1 LADVVTSRLLEN
13 GPRRVV
19 YKFTNVS
26 DGTGETGVV
35 KVDATSSGP
44 LGVVQQGQTIYPG
57 VHLKI
62 VDMAY
67 DVRAMALRMQ
77 WEASSAVDIWIA
89 SGDGAGPF
97 AFLDSRAGFGGLSN
111 PNTAGATGSI
121 LFTTVVAAL
130 NSSYSIVL
138 SLVKGI

>member
-1 LADVVTSRLLEN
+1 MADVVTTQLLEN

-35 KVDATSSGP
+35 KIDPTSSGP
-44 LGVVQQGQTIYPG
+44 LGVVEQGQTIYPG
-57 VHLKI
+57 IHLKI

-67 DVRAMALRMQ
+67 DIRAMAVRMQ
-77 WEASSAVDIWIA
+77 WDASSAVDIWIA

-97 AFLDSRAGFGGLSN
+97 SFLDSRAGFQGIVN
-111 PNTAGATGSI
+111 PDTTGATGKI
-121 LFTTVVAAL
+121 LFTTIGANL
-130 NSSYSIVL
+130 NASYSIIL
-138 SLVKGI
+138 ALVKGI